1 MAINIALAILAMV
14 CGVLLRWKLMKQ
26 NREGARLENE
36 DVELSEKDLKRL
48 QKTADLEGVDVA
60 TARRLQKGF
69 RYML

>member
-1 MAINIALAILAMV
+1 
-14 CGVLLRWKLMKQ
+14 MKQ